1 MDGYTA
7 FSARFCEFAQAR
19 SLLRTGDRLV
29 VAVSGGVDSV
39 VLLHLLSDQRDR
51 WGLSIS
57 VAHFNH
63 GLRPGAAEED
73 EAFVSRLASQYGF
86 PVSIGSGSVEEEA
99 LKSGRGIEDAA
110 RTLRYAFLEEARVS
124 TGSNRIATG
133 HNADDNAE
141 TVLLNLLR
149 GSGLRGLAGI
159 PAVRDEGRIV
169 RPLLFAT
176 REEIAAFAGT
186 VGLVWREDASNATD
200 AHRRNIV
207 RHHLLPVARERI
219 NPGVARTLLRTAEL
233 FGELDRYLAEIARA
247 GLEKVTICRTGK
259 EIRLS
264 CPRLLSY
271 PAVVRDSVLRL
282 AVQEQT
288 GLGLTFD
295 RVAALAGLLQQQTGR
310 VVELGGYWSAARA
323 GEEIVIAPEAPGRPF
338 SLSVRVGT
346 PCLIPGGSIEA
357 TLTEKPVALGT
368 HGVET
373 EYVDAG
379 LTGTEGLVVRSWKE
393 GDSFVPLGMSG
404 HKNVSD
410 LLGEAGIPSS
420 GKAGQ
425 PLLTTADGEIIWV
438 CGVRLGERFKVRNTT
453 RLVLRLSCQRSAE
466 NLHGE
471 ATEDQW

>member
-1 MDGYTA
+1 MDGYTT
-7 FSARFCEFAQAR
+7 FSARFCEFVQAR

-39 VLLHLLSDQRDR
+39 VLLHLLADQRSR
-51 WGLSIS
+51 WELWIS

-73 EAFVSRLASQYGF
+73 EAFVSRLAASYGF
-86 PVSIGSGSVEEEA
+86 PLSIGRGAVEEEA
-99 LKSGRGIEDAA
+99 RKSGRGIEDAA

-124 TGSNRIATG
+124 TDSNRIATG

-159 PAVRDEGRIV
+159 PVVRDEGRIV

-186 VGLVWREDASNATD
+186 AGLEWREDASNATD

-207 RHHLLPVARERI
+207 RHHLLPVAREKI

-233 FGELDRYLAEIARA
+233 FGELDSYIAEIARA
-247 GLEKVTICRTGK
+247 GLEKVTICRTGR
-259 EIRLS
+259 EMRLS

-271 PAVVRDSVLRL
+271 PAVVQDSVLRL
-282 AVQEQT
+282 AVQEYA
-288 GLGLTFD
+288 GVSLTFD

-310 VVELGGYWSAARA
+310 VVELGGNWSASRA
-323 GEEIVIAPEAPGRPF
+323 GEEIVIAPVAPGTPF
-338 SLSVRVGT
+338 SLPVWMGT
-346 PCLIPGGSIEA
+346 PCLIPGGRIEA
-357 TLTEKPVALGT
+357 TLTERPIAPGA
-368 HGVET
+368 HGAEM

-410 LLGEAGIPSS
+410 LLNEVGIPSS
-420 GKAGQ
+420 RKEGY
-425 PLLTTADGEIIWV
+425 PLLTAAGGEIIWV
-438 CGVRLGERFKVRNTT
+438 CGVRLGERFKIRDTT
-453 RLVLRLSCQRSAE
+453 RLVLRLTYQRLVE
-466 NLHGE
+466 DLHGE
-471 ATEDQW
+471 ASKDQW